1 MEQSLKSFLL
11 HPIIP
16 FTPPNLMAICTWG
29 RGVGDHGIRM
39 GWNTYVTMY
48 TCDNGH
54 SQVKWD
60 DGIGWVTTSIPPCYP
75 SPPIMYSD
83 IPAAAKCS
91 WQEID
96 YYWRRHQCVQS
107 GHPPG
112 KKILKASLKLYT
124 LVNRNSMLDH
134 RRYSTIPR
142 HTPRPHRSFSSK
154 NSRKW
159 SSWLEQH

>member
-60 DGIGWVTTSIPPCYP
+60 DGIGWVTTSIPPVLSLPSHYVLWHSCCCQVFLTGNRLLLKETPMCTIRTSTRKEDLKSFTQVVYP
-75 SPPIMYSD
+75 CEQELNARPPEVLNHSTSHS
-83 IPAAAKCS
+83 KTTS
-91 WQEID
+91 QFQFQE
-96 YYWRRHQCVQS
+96 Q
-107 GHPPG
+107 
-112 KKILKASLKLYT
+112 
-124 LVNRNSMLDH
+124 
-134 RRYSTIPR
+134 
-142 HTPRPHRSFSSK
+142 
-154 NSRKW
+154 
-159 SSWLEQH
+159 